1 MNSQLTTR
9 GSLDTESEMLPQHPP
24 AWIAR
29 ASAWLMISFFV
40 IAVLAAM
47 VVHLPETVTAP
58 FVLVPKDGT
67 DPIQSP
73 HLAVVAKV
81 AIQEGGTVKQGDEM
95 FVLRSDE
102 IRGLDTQARTLTQ
115 DVRMREEGLK
125 KSDSAQAAQIEIKD
139 AEISQAESEV
149 TFRERHA
156 KTNREL
162 VERVEKLSK
171 SGGISQVELLR
182 MRLDLAASE
191 KDLSVAQR
199 TSQQVALE
207 RKRLEMDY
215 ARQRGQDLAEIENNK
230 YRLTALK
237 ADLENTDQNLL
248 TVRAPYDGVVVSIAQ
263 RNPGSVVQNGQELC
277 QLARIGTQLRARL
290 LLSEGGLPKLVIGQR
305 VRFFLDAFP
314 YQRYGAVNAKLDW
327 ISPSAVVTP
336 DGPRFVALASLD
348 ETDQPKRAKALALRV
363 GMRGEARIITGR
375 RTMIEYAFE
384 PVRQL
389 RENMRD

>member
-1 MNSQLTTR
+1 MNSQLASR
-9 GSLDTESEMLPQHPP
+9 GSLDVESEMLPQDPP

-40 IAVLAAM
+40 IALLAAM

-73 HLAVVAKV
+73 HLAVVSKV
-81 AIQEGGTVKQGDEM
+81 SVQEGATVKEGDEM

-102 IRGLDTQARTLTQ
+102 IRGLDTQARTLTE

-139 AEISQAESEV
+139 AEIAQAESEV
-149 TFRERHA
+149 VFRERHS

-162 VERVEKLSK
+162 VARVEKLSK

-199 TSQQVALE
+199 TLQQVTLE

-215 ARQRGQDLAEIENNK
+215 ARQRGQDAAEIENNK

-237 ADLENTDQNLL
+237 ADLENSNQNLL

-277 QLARIGTQLRARL
+277 QLARIEAQPRARL
-290 LLSEGGLPKLVIGQR
+290 LLSEGGLPKLAIGQR

-348 ETDQPKRAKALALRV
+348 PAEQPKRSKPLALRV